1 MENLVQ
7 NIFFSELILL
17 TIRLITFY
25 FTYFSF
31 CNRWKTNLQLLL
43 FLILVQQRRPIKS
56 HSFHTVSTHIWKR
69 KRRTHHPYMK
79 KRTEK
84 EKYVPHPYTKRKNCH
99 VHAES
104 IKFFIIFFFLL
115 SFFIEMIIKILLFS
129 FFFFFG

>member
-1 MENLVQ
+1 
-7 NIFFSELILL
+7 
-17 TIRLITFY
+17 
-25 FTYFSF
+25 
-31 CNRWKTNLQLLL
+31 
-43 FLILVQQRRPIKS
+43 
-56 HSFHTVSTHIWKR
+56 
-69 KRRTHHPYMK
+69 MK

-129 FFFFFG
+129 FFFSLDNWKMNFGLIKLIHIFRVEYYGDYNYYEYIGGLQ